1 MAILKN
7 IECTGDTHFEGPM
20 NVMDGILYVEEG
32 RVFNFQTMYPKD
44 SIYLSA
50 SSSKPAILSTSGAGS
65 WTSAGSFTIGSTT
78 VYAWK
83 RTA

>member
-1 MAILKN
+1 
-7 IECTGDTHFEGPM
+7 M

-32 RVFNFQTMYPKD
+32 RVFNFQTMYPIN
-44 SIYLSA
+44 SVYLS
-50 SSSKPAILSTSGAGS
+50 STSSKPAILSTSGAGS
-65 WTSAGSFTIGSTT
+65 WTSVGSFTIGSTT